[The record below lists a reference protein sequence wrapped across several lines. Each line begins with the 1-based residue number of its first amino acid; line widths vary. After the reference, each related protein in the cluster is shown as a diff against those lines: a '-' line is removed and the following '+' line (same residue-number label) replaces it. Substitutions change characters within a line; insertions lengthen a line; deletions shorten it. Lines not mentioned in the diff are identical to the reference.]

1 MNSKFFCY
9 YCMKI
14 PAINISITKNGIE
27 IIHKCKKGDKIIKF
41 ELNNNWKL
49 NDSIPFCFFCEKK
62 LAKKICLKC
71 LKNVCLECIGS
82 HNVIDLFDL
91 QFYCIK
97 HQKKITFCCEICQ
110 KNLCEKCIHY
120 HINNRPANEKNIEI
134 SFSFEKSNNALIKYL
149 SQIIKNDYYSN
160 IIKTSEIFHNFT
172 LLKLIDINSSKIINE
187 ENVVLSAETDININA
202 HLCKTRKDFKKNFK
216 KLIFKAK
223 LGEYDCYCELE
234 DLITFYSNLF
244 QNNDFQDDIEFEFQH
259 HLEKELSSI
268 ELDYHFFIDAIK
280 GNSLFNIVIEL
291 FKMSLQNK
299 INLNVLKFKNKI
311 LFDICKRML
320 NKLDFESRRKISN
333 LISLE
338 IYKCYKKYIVKINPN
353 DYYNLMAIIK
363 LKSKYSELDSKTER
377 NIKTLK
383 ENKEK
388 ILSNLE
394 KSLEN
399 CKNYINDEL
408 INVKNKKV
416 EKIDFDENSNIIF
429 YSSNENEKKLITIL
443 NIFQLIKKEMGYIF
457 NNNIHNLNININNIL
472 LEVNLHKNYDENMEI
487 FNEKD
492 KSETNYCIPYIVEKV
507 MKDFNIQFK
516 KEDTKLSQIFNEIFN
531 EKEDFNMIYNDLKNT
546 LENFEKEYSFK
557 SSLKLNNALQYYYFN
572 NNITEIY
579 EEKVKFFNS
588 KIIPNKSEIS
598 DSQKKLINSLINEIS
613 SNELEFKLITN
624 LKIKYETYFIR
635 HFQSYLTKSGNNSL
649 ERIKNIISKSSS
661 MNLKTSDLLFYDE
674 NKIFEFNS
682 KIVMFYFF
690 INNYIL
696 SNNDLNKNKIKL
708 KEFMKEYY
716 EKHNLINTLINKK
729 DNLNDETIYMIWD
742 KLKKKNKY
750 YEEKSIDKTIIEEI
764 NQKIKDYLNSNSPQK
779 YVEELN
785 IILKEK
791 IVLIDLNKKD
801 PQDLSVQL
809 FMEQQ
814 KLDIEKNN
822 Y

>member
-338 IYKCYKKYIVKINPN
+338 IYKYYKKYILKKNQN
-353 DYYNLMAIIK
+353 DCYNSMTIIK
-363 LKSKYSELDSKTER
+363 FKNQFYELDSKTET
-377 NIKTLK
+377 NIKTLN
-383 ENKEK
+383 ENKE
-388 ILSNLE
+388 E

-399 CKNYINDEL
+399 CNNYIKDEL

-516 KEDTKLSQIFNEIFN
+516 KVDTKLSQIFNEIFN

-546 LENFEKEYSFK
+546 LEDFEKEYSLK
-557 SSLKLNNALQYYYFN
+557 SSLTLNNALQYYYFSK
-572 NNITEIY
+572 NITEIY
-579 EEKVKFFNS
+579 KEKLKFFNS

-624 LKIKYETYFIR
+624 LKIKYEKYFMSY
-635 HFQSYLTKSGNNSL
+635 FQSYLTKLGNDSL
-649 ERIKNIISKSSS
+649 DKFKNLISKLSI
-661 MNLKTSDLLFYDE
+661 NLENNELIFYDDDD
-674 NKIFEFNS
+674 KIFEYNS
-682 KIVMFYFF
+682 KIVIFYFL

-696 SNNDLNKNKIKL
+696 SNNNLNKNKIKL
-708 KEFMKEYY
+708 EEFLKEYY
-716 EKHNLINTLINKK
+716 DKQNLITTLINKNS
-729 DNLNDETIYMIWD
+729 NLNDETLNVIWD
-742 KLKKKNKY
+742 NLKKKNKY
-750 YEEKSIDKTIIEEI
+750 FEEKSIDKTIMEEI
-764 NQKIKDYLNSNSPQK
+764 NQSIKHYLNSNSPQI
-779 YVEELN
+779 YVDDLN
-785 IILKEK
+785 VILKEK
-791 IVLIDLNKKD
+791 IYLIDLTKKD
-801 PQDLSVQL
+801 PQDLTIQL

-814 KLDIEKNN
+814 RLDI
-822 Y
+822 